1 VDFGEQNFIDAS
13 GYISSISLKIEK
25 PSGQYLALICDES
38 LTCHGLNLN
47 LGYFCGFTFIFV
59 SFGESHLLVLWYAGG
74 RCGMICND
82 EDCGRSRRRGVD
94 DQGW

>member
-1 VDFGEQNFIDAS
+1 VDFGEQNFIDAL

-47 LGYFCGFTFIFV
+47 PEYFCGFNFIFV
-59 SFGESHLLVLWYAGG
+59 SFGESRVL
-74 RCGMICND
+74 IL
-82 EDCGRSRRRGVD
+82 
-94 DQGW
+94 